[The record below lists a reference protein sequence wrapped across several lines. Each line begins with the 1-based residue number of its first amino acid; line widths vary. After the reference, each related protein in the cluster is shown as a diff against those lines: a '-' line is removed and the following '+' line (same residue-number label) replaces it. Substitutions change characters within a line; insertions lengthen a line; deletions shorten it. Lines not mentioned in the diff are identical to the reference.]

1 MAQKNWKM
9 HQHISGIIDA
19 CEKDEKKAA
28 MLIVYD
34 GENIMGETHG
44 DNVILATCF
53 AGFFKGVDDEHRN
66 VIIAAL
72 AACTT
77 EDGLFKRMRLVIKF
91 KLLKWL
97 LRCKT
102 EQE

>member
-9 HQHISGIIDA
+9 HQHITGIIDA

-28 MLIVYD
+28 MLLVCD
-34 GENIMGETHG
+34 GENVMAETNG
-44 DNVILATCF
+44 NNVILTTCF
-53 AGFFKGVDDEHRN
+53 GQFFKGVDDEHRD

-72 AACTT
+72 ATYTT
-77 EDGLFKRMRLVIKF
+77 NDGLLKRMRLAIKYQ
-91 KLLKWL
+91 LLKWL

>member
-1 MAQKNWKM
+1 MAQQKNWKM

-28 MLIVYD
+28 MLIVCD
-34 GENIMGETHG
+34 GDNIMGETNG
-44 DNVILATCF
+44 NNVILATCF
-53 AGFFKGVDDEHRN
+53 GQFFKGVDDEHRD

-72 AACTT
+72 ATCTT
-77 EDGLFKRMRLVIKF
+77 KDGLFKRMRLNIKY
-91 KLLKWL
+91 KLLNWL

-102 EQE
+102 E